1 MTRSSLE
8 ALPERQRAALL
19 ANALPRRTQQLP
31 KRLDPFDCTLCAS
44 RVKALAVRSVGP
56 WLRCWSAVPT
66 GTGPAQ
72 QRVSVGPREIGILEA
87 HGTYA
92 TRLWLSSVVLARWLA
107 SHAAAF
113 DGTTVLE
120 CGAGT
125 GLCAL
130 TLAAVS
136 TAHVIASDHDEA
148 GLALLARSAEAQSLG
163 ERLRTCTLDVCG
175 ASPLPPADWLVA
187 SDVLYTPQ
195 LADALAR
202 RCLEMLARG
211 GRAIVAD
218 PGRPSRRRFQALIE
232 RHGMPASF
240 LPPEQ
245 VTLDAGTAPRLL
257 LLHVDGERPVSAFP
271 AHADLEG

>member
-1 MTRSSLE
+1 MARSSLE
-8 ALPERQRAALL
+8 ALPERQRAAVL

-44 RVKALAVRSVGP
+44 RLKALAASSVSP
-56 WLRCWSAVPT
+56 WLRCWCFAAPT
-66 GTGPAQ
+66 GTGPVQ
-72 QRVSVGPREIGILEA
+72 QHVSIGPRRIGVLEA

-92 TRLWLSSVVLARWLA
+92 TRLWHSSVVMARWLA
-107 SHAAAF
+107 SHADAF

-130 TLAAVS
+130 TLAAMS
-136 TAHVIASDHDEA
+136 TAWVLASDVDET
-148 GLALLARSAEAQSLG
+148 GLALLSRSAEAQSLA
-163 ERLRTCTLDVCG
+163 RLRTCKLDICD

-202 RCLEMLARG
+202 RCLEIVARG

-218 PGRPSRRRFQALIE
+218 PGRPTRRRFQALIE
-232 RHGMPASF
+232 QHGMQASF
-240 LPPEQ
+240 LPIEQ
-245 VTLDAGTAPRLL
+245 VTLDDTAPRLL